1 MTNSIQV
8 FSDEAKQVLAYLGIL
23 IAEYP
28 DQIERLLKIHDV
40 DLPKSLNENALIQ
53 QVLYEVGL
61 NDPAFRQDLA
71 QLINHY
77 FNPGSSDSFTGTA
90 GIPTDPISAIAG
102 ALGSIGN
109 VFSQAQKNK
118 LYKQEARTQTYS
130 NLLAY
135 QNMKRQLAAEERAR
149 EQAHKS
155 KKVLLQVAGLVV
167 VAGISLWFLL
177 KR

>member
-1 MTNSIQV
+1 MANSIQI
-8 FSDEAKQVLAYLGIL
+8 FSDETKQVLAYLGIL

-28 DQIERLLKIHDV
+28 DQIERLLKVHDV
-40 DLPKSLNENALIQ
+40 DLPKRLNEDALIH
-53 QVLYEVGL
+53 QVLYEIGL
-61 NDPAFRQDLA
+61 YDPAFRQDLA
-71 QLINHY
+71 QLIHHY
-77 FNPGSSDSFTGTA
+77 FNPGSNDAYTGNA

-118 LYKQEARTQTYS
+118 LYKQEARAQTYS

-135 QNMKRQLAAEERAR
+135 QSMKRRLAAEEKAR

-155 KKVLLQVAGLVV
+155 KKVLLQIASLVV